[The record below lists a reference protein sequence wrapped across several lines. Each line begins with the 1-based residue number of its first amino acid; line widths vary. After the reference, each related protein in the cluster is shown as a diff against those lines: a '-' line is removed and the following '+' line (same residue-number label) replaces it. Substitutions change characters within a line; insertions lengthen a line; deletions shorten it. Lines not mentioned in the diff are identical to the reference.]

1 LKLLPCHYGVGAFS
15 IYFLERLI
23 IMAKKQNVKFNGVDI
38 VLGGETYVLP
48 PLPIK
53 AFSKGDAS
61 AKIQRIQQ
69 EFMKMNEEQTF
80 AVSQESVA
88 DLVSLVTMALARNY
102 PQIDDSV
109 VEEGCEDITTL
120 FSFFQYLISQNEEM
134 TKRIEEAQKNALRA
148 FVEQQEK
155 QN

>member
-1 LKLLPCHYGVGAFS
+1 
-15 IYFLERLI
+15 
-23 IMAKKQNVKFNGVDI
+23 MAKKQNVKFNGVDI

-69 EFMKMNEEQTF
+69 EFLKMNEDNTF
-80 AVSQESVA
+80 AVSQESVS
-88 DLVSLVTMALARNY
+88 DLVSLVTMALGRNY
-102 PQIDDSV
+102 PQIDEDV
-109 VEEGCEDITTL
+109 VEDGCEDIMTL
-120 FSFFQYLISQNEEM
+120 FSLFQYLISQSEEM
-134 TKRIEEAQKNALRA
+134 NKRIAEAQKNALRA
-148 FVEQQEK
+148 FVEKKES

>member
-1 LKLLPCHYGVGAFS
+1 
-15 IYFLERLI
+15 
-23 IMAKKQNVKFNGVDI
+23 MAKKQNVKFNGVDI

-61 AKIQRIQQ
+61 AKISRIQN
-69 EFMKMNEEQTF
+69 EFQKMNEDNTF
-80 AVSQESVA
+80 SISQESVA

-102 PQIDDSV
+102 PQIDEDI
-109 VEEGCEDITTL
+109 VEDGCKDITTL
-120 FSFFQYLISQNEEM
+120 FSFFQYLISQDAEM
-134 TKRIEEAQKNALRA
+134 TKRIKEAQKNALRA
-148 FVEQQEK
+148 FVEQKDK

>member
-1 LKLLPCHYGVGAFS
+1 
-15 IYFLERLI
+15 
-23 IMAKKQNVKFNGVDI
+23 MAKKQSVKFNGVDI

-69 EFMKMNEEQTF
+69 EFMKMKDEGTVI
-80 AVSQESVA
+80 ASQESVS
-88 DLVSLVTMALARNY
+88 DLVSLVTMALGRNY
-102 PQIDDSV
+102 PQIDEDV
-109 VEEGCEDITTL
+109 VEDGCEDIMTL
-120 FSFFQYLISQNEEM
+120 FSMFQYLISQSDELKKYM
-134 TKRIEEAQKNALRA
+134 EEAQKNELRA
-148 FVEQQEK
+148 FVEKKEN

>member
-1 LKLLPCHYGVGAFS
+1 
-15 IYFLERLI
+15 
-23 IMAKKQNVKFNGVDI
+23 MAKKQNVKFNGVDI

-69 EFMKMNEEQTF
+69 EFLKMNEDNTF
-80 AVSQESVA
+80 AVSQESVS
-88 DLVSLVTMALARNY
+88 DLVSLVTMALGRNY
-102 PQIDDSV
+102 PQIDEDV
-109 VEEGCEDITTL
+109 VEDGCEDIMTL
-120 FSFFQYLISQNEEM
+120 FSLFQYLISQSEEM
-134 TKRIEEAQKNALRA
+134 NKRIAEAQKNALRA
-148 FVEQQEK
+148 FVEKKEN

>member
-1 LKLLPCHYGVGAFS
+1 VGG
-15 IYFLERLI
+15 IFLQLRKVGK

-61 AKIQRIQQ
+61 AKIQRIQK
-69 EFMKMNEEQTF
+69 EFVQMNDENTF
-80 AVSQESVA
+80 AVSQESVS
-88 DLVSLVTMALARNY
+88 DLVDLVTMALQRNY
-102 PQIDDSV
+102 PGVDESV
-109 VEEGCEDITTL
+109 VEDGCEDIMTL
-120 FSFFQYLISQNEEM
+120 FSLFQYLISQSEEM
-134 TKRIEEAQKNALRA
+134 NKRIAEAQKNALRA
-148 FVEQQEK
+148 LVEKKES

>member
-1 LKLLPCHYGVGAFS
+1 
-15 IYFLERLI
+15 
-23 IMAKKQNVKFNGVDI
+23 MAKKQSVKFNGVDI

-69 EFMKMNEEQTF
+69 EFMKMKDEGTVI
-80 AVSQESVA
+80 ASQESVS
-88 DLVSLVTMALARNY
+88 DLVSLVTMALGRNY
-102 PQIDDSV
+102 PQIDEDV
-109 VEEGCEDITTL
+109 VEEGCADIMTL
-120 FSFFQYLISQNEEM
+120 FSMFQYLISQSDELKKYM
-134 TKRIEEAQKNALRA
+134 EEAQKNELRA
-148 FVEQQEK
+148 FVEAKES